1 MSFYITLS
9 YFKSFKMRE
18 IPWWSSGW
26 NSMFIADDRSSILG
40 WKTKIQKPQ
49 GMAKNK
55 GTSLVVQWLRLCTPN
70 TGIQG
75 LIPDQG
81 TRSQIPQLK
90 PQLRPGTAK

>member
-26 NSMFIADDRSSILG
+26 NSMLIADDLGSSLG

-49 GMAKNK
+49 RMAKNK
-55 GTSLVVQWLRLCTPN
+55 GTALVVQMLRL
-70 TGIQG
+70 
-75 LIPDQG
+75 
-81 TRSQIPQLK
+81 SQHRHLGFDP
-90 PQLRPGTAK
+90 